1 MHPSAFP
8 GTDNPIGTI
17 PPDVLADAPTPLTPF
32 VTDLFIPRY
41 QPCEVGRW
49 RLHVVP
55 LLLSAGYWSPARL
68 TRDTAIL
75 SRREADRDYRT
86 WMSITP
92 MEIESQEIG
101 VRAAT
106 GHTVVM
112 GMGMGWAAVN
122 AALRPEVTRV
132 TLVELD
138 PDVIEVNNRI
148 GLFNQLPAEIVAKI
162 VVINGN
168 ALEFRCDEPA
178 DMLMT
183 DIWLPINGDER
194 MEQSRVMARN
204 TGARR
209 VYVWG
214 QELAIARRAGA
225 LGLEL
230 TDATVARIV
239 AELDMPLIGPERP
252 DYPVL
257 IARAANK
264 WMKDR

>member
-1 MHPSAFP
+1 MHPLAFP
-8 GTDNPIGTI
+8 GADIPADAI
-17 PPDVLADAPTPLTPF
+17 PPEVLAEALTPLTPF
-32 VTDLFIPRY
+32 VTDLFVPRY

-49 RLHVVP
+49 QLRVAPMLIG
-55 LLLSAGYWSPARL
+55 SGYWSPAL
-68 TRDTAIL
+68 MTTDTAAL
-75 SRREADRDYRT
+75 FRREADGDPRC
-86 WMSITP
+86 WMSMTP

-112 GMGMGWAAVN
+112 GMGMGWATVN

-138 PDVIEVNNRI
+138 PDVIEVNRRI
-148 GLFNQLPAEIVAKI
+148 GLFDQLPAEVVAKI
-162 VVINGN
+162 DIVNGD
-168 ALEFRCDEPA
+168 ALDYRSDEPA
-178 DMLMT
+178 DTLMT

-214 QELAIARRAGA
+214 QELAIARRARA

-230 TDATVARIV
+230 THGTVARIV
-239 AELDMPLIGPERP
+239 AEFDLPLIGPERP
-252 DYPVL
+252 DYPAL
-257 IARAANK
+257 IARAAGK
-264 WMKDR
+264 WLKDV

>member
-1 MHPSAFP
+1 MAEA
-8 GTDNPIGTI
+8 
-17 PPDVLADAPTPLTPF
+17 LTPLTPF
-32 VTDLFIPRY
+32 VTDLFVPRY

-49 RLHVVP
+49 QLRVAPMLIG
-55 LLLSAGYWSPARL
+55 SGYWSPAL
-68 TRDTAIL
+68 MTTDTAAL
-75 SRREADRDYRT
+75 FRREADGDPRC
-86 WMSITP
+86 WMSMTP

-112 GMGMGWAAVN
+112 GMGMGWATVN

-138 PDVIEVNNRI
+138 PDVIEVNRRI
-148 GLFNQLPAEIVAKI
+148 GLFDQLPAEVVAKI
-162 VVINGN
+162 DIVNGD
-168 ALEFRCDEPA
+168 ALDYRSDEPA
-178 DMLMT
+178 DTLMT

-214 QELAIARRAGA
+214 QELAIARRARA

-230 TDATVARIV
+230 THGTVARIV
-239 AELDMPLIGPERP
+239 AEFDLPLIGPERP
-252 DYPVL
+252 DYPAL
-257 IARAANK
+257 IARAADK
-264 WMKDR
+264 WLKDV

>member
-1 MHPSAFP
+1 MHPLAYP
-8 GTDNPIGTI
+8 GADIPADAI
-17 PPDVLADAPTPLTPF
+17 PPGMIADALSPLTPF
-32 VTDLFIPRY
+32 VTDLFVPRY

-49 RLHVVP
+49 RLQVAP
-55 LLLSAGYWSPARL
+55 ILLSAGYWSPAL
-68 TRDTAIL
+68 MTTDTAAL
-75 SRREADRDYRT
+75 MRREADGEYRC
-86 WMSITP
+86 WMSMTP

-132 TLVELD
+132 TVVELD
-138 PDVIEVNNRI
+138 PDVIEVNRNV
-148 GLFNQLPAEIVAKI
+148 GLFDQLPAEAVAKI
-162 VVINGN
+162 SIVNAD
-168 ALEFRCDEPA
+168 ALEFRTDEPA
-178 DMLMT
+178 DTLMT

-194 MEQSRVMARN
+194 MEQSRIMARN

-214 QELAIARRAGA
+214 QELAIARRARS

-230 TDATVARIV
+230 NEATVARIV
-239 AELDMPLIGPERP
+239 AEFDLPLIGPELP
-252 DYPVL
+252 DYPSL
-257 IARAANK
+257 IGRAADK
-264 WMKDR
+264 WLKDV

>member
-1 MHPSAFP
+1 MYPSAFP
-8 GTDNPIGTI
+8 GTDNPAYAI
-17 PPDVLADAPTPLTPF
+17 PPEVLAEALAPLTPF
-32 VTDLFIPRY
+32 VTDLYVPRY
-41 QPCEVGRW
+41 RSCEVGHW
-49 RLHVVP
+49 RLQVAP
-55 LLLSAGYWSPARL
+55 LLLSAGYWNPPML

-75 SRREADRDYRT
+75 SRREAEGYRT
-86 WMSITP
+86 WMSMTP

-101 VRAAT
+101 VRAAS

-112 GMGMGWAAVN
+112 GMGMGWATVN

-138 PDVIEVNNRI
+138 PDVIEMNRLI
-148 GLFNQLPAEIVAKI
+148 GLFDQLPADIVAKI
-162 VVINGN
+162 DVVN
-168 ALEFRCDEPA
+168 ADAMEYRSDTPA
-178 DMLMT
+178 DMLMS

-214 QELAIARRAGA
+214 QELAIARRARV

-239 AELDMPLIGPERP
+239 AEFDLPLVGPDCP
-252 DYPVL
+252 GYPGL
-257 IARAANK
+257 IARAADK
-264 WMKDR
+264 WLRDV

>member
-1 MHPSAFP
+1 MPPLTHSGA
-8 GTDNPIGTI
+8 DNPPDPI
-17 PPDVLADAPTPLTPF
+17 PPEMVADVLSPLLPF
-32 VTDLFIPRY
+32 VTDLFVPRY

-49 RLHVVP
+49 RLRVAP
-55 LLLSAGYWSPARL
+55 ILLSAGYWSPAL
-68 TRDTAIL
+68 MTTDMAAL
-75 SRREADRDYRT
+75 LRREADGEYRC
-86 WMSITP
+86 WMSMTP

-132 TLVELD
+132 TVVELD
-138 PDVIEVNNRI
+138 PDVIEVNRSV
-148 GLFNQLPAEIVAKI
+148 GLFDQLPAEAVAKI
-162 VVINGN
+162 SLVNAD
-168 ALEFRCDEPA
+168 ALEFRTDEPA
-178 DMLMT
+178 DTLMT

-194 MEQSRVMARN
+194 MEQSRIMARN

-214 QELAIARRAGA
+214 QELVIARRARA

-239 AELDMPLIGPERP
+239 AEFDLPLIGPELP
-252 DYPVL
+252 GYPSL
-257 IARAANK
+257 IARAAGK
-264 WMKDR
+264 WLKDV

>member
-1 MHPSAFP
+1 MHPLAFP
-8 GTDNPIGTI
+8 GADIPADAI
-17 PPDVLADAPTPLTPF
+17 PPEVLAEALTPLTPF
-32 VTDLFIPRY
+32 VTDLFVPRY

-49 RLHVVP
+49 QLRVAPMLIG
-55 LLLSAGYWSPARL
+55 SGYWSPAL
-68 TRDTAIL
+68 MTTDTAAL
-75 SRREADRDYRT
+75 FRREADGDPRC
-86 WMSITP
+86 WMSMTP

-112 GMGMGWAAVN
+112 GMGMGWATVN

-138 PDVIEVNNRI
+138 PDVIEVNRRI
-148 GLFNQLPAEIVAKI
+148 GLFDQLPAEVVAKI
-162 VVINGN
+162 DIVNGD
-168 ALEFRCDEPA
+168 ALDYRSDEPA
-178 DMLMT
+178 DTLMT

-214 QELAIARRAGA
+214 QELAIARRARA

-230 TDATVARIV
+230 THGTVARIV
-239 AELDMPLIGPERP
+239 AEFDLPLIGPERP
-252 DYPVL
+252 DYPAL
-257 IARAANK
+257 IARAADK
-264 WMKDR
+264 WLKDV

>member
-1 MHPSAFP
+1 MHTPAFP
-8 GTDNPIGTI
+8 GTDI
-17 PPDVLADAPTPLTPF
+17 PVDAVPSEILTDVLAPLIPF

-41 QPCEVGRW
+41 QSCEVGRW
-49 RLHVVP
+49 RLQVVP

-75 SRREADRDYRT
+75 SRREAGQGYRT
-86 WMSITP
+86 WMSMTP

-122 AALRPEVTRV
+122 AALRPEVTRI
-132 TLVELD
+132 TIVELD
-138 PDVIEVNNRI
+138 PDVIEVNRLI
-148 GLFNQLPAEIVAKI
+148 GLFDQLPADIVAKI
-162 VVINGN
+162 EVVN
-168 ALEFRCDEPA
+168 ADAMKYRSDTPV

-194 MEQSRVMARN
+194 MEQSRTMARN
-204 TGARR
+204 TCARN

-214 QELAIARRAGA
+214 QELAIARRARG

-230 TDATVARIV
+230 THRTVARMA
-239 AELDMPLIGPERP
+239 AEFDLPLVGPEYP
-252 DYPVL
+252 DYPDL
-257 IARAANK
+257 IARAADK
-264 WMKDR
+264 WLRDV